1 MSYSVS
7 NKPVGN
13 IQDLGCTQLKTKQQS
28 KTSKQTKLTHTTL
41 FHPVCLYNQLNIIKV
56 THALMQQSPTFLAP
70 RTGFI
75 EDTFPWTGSGWGWGV
90 ALG

>member
-56 THALMQQSPTFLAP
+56 THALMQQSPTFLAS
-70 RTGFI
+70 GISFM
-75 EDTFPWTGSGWGWGV
+75 EDNFSIAQDGGG
-90 ALG
+90 

>member
-13 IQDLGCTQLKTKQQS
+13 IKDLECTQLKTKQQN

-41 FHPVCLYNQLNIIKV
+41 FHPVSLYNQLNIIKV
-56 THALMQQSPTFLAP
+56 AHALMQRSPTFLAP

-75 EDTFPWTGSGWGWGV
+75 EDSFPWMGWGWGV